1 MGVLSSALSS
11 GNDVKLSANIDL
23 TETLSVAADKEVELD
38 LNGKTITATGDV
50 IPFTVENGA
59 TLTIKNGNISSESD
73 VVVIG
78 EGATL
83 KIESGATLKTKG
95 DKGRINN
102 TALGKFEGNKD
113 DYIIYHEITSG
124 DFDNFIGLQTSLP
137 NLNTIVITGTFTVNN
152 VELLTKLGSKDAADA
167 YFNTASVGSFGNT
180 IRRIELTNGSVLDVT
195 ANVGEANNTSIGFNE
210 IYVSGN
216 ASIISTESYAE
227 QSSIVYLQKDADI
240 TLEQGAVLTLNN
252 VDVRISK
259 DPESSSEV
267 PEIKGNG
274 TLVKQGDTKIDSKIY
289 IQSGILN

>member
-1 MGVLSSALSS
+1 MLSSALSS
-11 GNDVKLSANIDL
+11 GKDVKLSANINL
-23 TETLSVAADKEVELD
+23 TEPLSVAADKKVELD

-73 VVVIG
+73 VAVIG
-78 EGATL
+78 ARATL
-83 KIESGATLKTKG
+83 KIENGATLKTNG
-95 DKGRINN
+95 GKGRINN